1 MQHGR
6 MSDARW
12 LLLMCASRACF
23 SLIFTAYAAVIP
35 LVQPEW
41 GMSSGETGL
50 VQSAWHLGYLLSLFG
65 AGLLVDRIGA
75 RDTYLATS
83 LAACASALLF
93 ALFAADFTSAM
104 VLHFVAGLCS
114 GGSYSPGLALIALRY
129 GTATRG
135 WAMGCFLA
143 AASLGYAICLL
154 GSGLI
159 VPAWGWR
166 AALLFAAA
174 ATVAG
179 ALLGW
184 TALRGAPNVAAGSF
198 RPSWIA
204 ATRVLW
210 RNEPAKLAVGAYTLH
225 AWELL
230 GLWAWLPAFLVAA
243 AQAQGDGGSSG
254 VLMAGITLAG
264 LSHLV
269 SVAASVAGGALS
281 DRIGR
286 TRVILI
292 MSCTSIACS
301 FVFGWLV
308 GFAMW
313 VVVLVALVYNFT
325 AIGDSAVFSTVLT
338 EVVPREHIGVALS
351 LRSVLGF
358 GMGAVSP
365 WVFGLTLD
373 LTAPGPGAA
382 GAYSWGIA
390 WCTLGAGALLGPLM
404 TLKLRHLTERTRHPS

>member
-1 MQHGR
+1 
-6 MSDARW
+6 
-12 LLLMCASRACF
+12 MCASRACF

-50 VQSAWHLGYLLSLFG
+50 VQSAWHLGYLISLFG

-75 RDTYLATS
+75 RDTYLAS
-83 LAACASALLF
+83 GLAACASALLF
-93 ALFAADFTSAM
+93 ALFANDFASAL
-104 VLHFVAGLCS
+104 VFHFVAGLCS
-114 GGSYSPGLALIALRY
+114 GGSYTPGLALIALRY

-135 WAMGCFLA
+135 WAMGSFLA

-154 GSGLI
+154 GSGLM

-166 AALLFAAA
+166 AALLFSAA

-179 ALLGW
+179 AVLGW
-184 TALRGAPNVAAGSF
+184 AALRGTPNLAAGPI
-198 RPSWIA
+198 RPQSWMA
-204 ATRVLW
+204 ATRTLW
-210 RNEPAKLAVGAYTLH
+210 RNEPAKLVVGAYTLH

-230 GLWAWLPAFLVAA
+230 GLWAWLPAFLVVA
-243 AQAQGDGGSSG
+243 AQAQGDAGSSG
-254 VLMAGITLAG
+254 MLMAGITLAG

-269 SVAASVAGGALS
+269 SVAASLAGGALS

-301 FVFGWLV
+301 FAFGWLV

-313 VVVLVALVYNFT
+313 IVVLIAVVYSFT

-338 EVVPREHIGVALS
+338 EVVPREYIGVALS
-351 LRSVLGF
+351 IRSVLGF
-358 GMGAVSP
+358 GLGALSP
-365 WVFGLTLD
+365 WVFRLTLD
-373 LTAPGPGAA
+373 LTAQGPDTA

-404 TLKLRHLTERTRHPS
+404 TLKLRRLTEKRRNE

>member
-1 MQHGR
+1 
-6 MSDARW
+6 
-12 LLLMCASRACF
+12 MCASRACF

-35 LVQPEW
+35 LVLPEW

-50 VQSAWHLGYLLSLFG
+50 VQSAWHVGYLISLFG

-75 RDTYLATS
+75 RDTYLATG

-93 ALFAADFTSAM
+93 ALFANDFASAL
-104 VLHFVAGLCS
+104 VFHFVAGLCS
-114 GGSYSPGLALIALRY
+114 GGSYTPGLALIALRY

-135 WAMGCFLA
+135 WAMGSFLA

-154 GSGLI
+154 GSGLM

-166 AALLFAAA
+166 AALLFSAA

-179 ALLGW
+179 AVLGW
-184 TALRGAPNVAAGSF
+184 AALRGTPNLAAGPI
-198 RPSWIA
+198 RPQSWMA
-204 ATRVLW
+204 ATRTLW
-210 RNEPAKLAVGAYTLH
+210 RNEPAKLVVGAYTLH

-230 GLWAWLPAFLVAA
+230 GLWAWLPAFLVVA
-243 AQAQGDGGSSG
+243 AQAQGDAGSSG
-254 VLMAGITLAG
+254 MLMAGITLAG

-269 SVAASVAGGALS
+269 SVAASLAGGALS

-301 FVFGWLV
+301 FAFGWLV

-313 VVVLVALVYNFT
+313 IVVLVAIVYSFT

-338 EVVPREHIGVALS
+338 EVVPREYIGVALS

-358 GMGAVSP
+358 GLGALSP

-373 LTAPGPGAA
+373 LTAQGPDAA

-404 TLKLRHLTERTRHPS
+404 TLKLQRLTEKRRDK

>member
-1 MQHGR
+1 
-6 MSDARW
+6 
-12 LLLMCASRACF
+12 MCASRACF

-50 VQSAWHLGYLLSLFG
+50 VQSAWHLGYLVSLFG
-65 AGLLVDRIGA
+65 AGLLVDRVGA
-75 RDTYLATS
+75 RDTYLATGF
-83 LAACASALLF
+83 AACASALLF
-93 ALFAADFTSAM
+93 ALFAKGFSSALI
-104 VLHFVAGLCS
+104 LHFVAGLCS
-114 GGSYSPGLALIALRY
+114 GGSYAPGLALIALRY

-154 GSGLI
+154 GSGLM

-166 AALLFAAA
+166 AALLFSAA

-179 ALLGW
+179 AALGW
-184 TALRGAPNVAAGSF
+184 AALRGTPNVAAGPI
-198 RPSWIA
+198 RPQSWMA
-204 ATRVLW
+204 ATRTLW

-230 GLWAWLPAFLVAA
+230 GLWAWLPAFLVVA
-243 AQAQGDGGSSG
+243 AQAQGGAGSSG
-254 VLMAGITLAG
+254 MLMAGITLAG

-269 SVAASVAGGALS
+269 SVAASLAGGALS
-281 DRIGR
+281 DRVGR

-301 FVFGWLV
+301 FIFGWLV

-313 VVVLVALVYNFT
+313 IVVLIAVVYSFT

-338 EVVPREHIGVALS
+338 EVVPREYIGVALS
-351 LRSVLGF
+351 IRSVLGF
-358 GMGAVSP
+358 GLGALSP

-373 LTAPGPGAA
+373 LAAQGPGAA
-382 GAYSWGIA
+382 DAYSWGIA

-404 TLKLRHLTERTRHPS
+404 TLKLQRLTERRPLRSDE

>member
-1 MQHGR
+1 
-6 MSDARW
+6 
-12 LLLMCASRACF
+12 MCASRACF

-50 VQSAWHLGYLLSLFG
+50 VQSAWHIGYLLSLFV

-75 RDTYLATS
+75 RDTYLATG

-93 ALFAADFTSAM
+93 ALFANSFRSALL
-104 VLHFVAGLCS
+104 LHFVAGLLA
-114 GGSYSPGLALIALRY
+114 GGSYTPGLALIALRY

-143 AASLGYAICLL
+143 AASLGYAVCLL

-184 TALRGAPNVAAGSF
+184 AALRATPNVTAGPI
-198 RPSWIA
+198 RPQSWMT
-204 ATRVLW
+204 ATRTLW
-210 RNEPAKLAVGAYTLH
+210 SNEPAKLAVGAYTLH

-230 GLWAWLPAFLVAA
+230 GLWAWLPAFLVVA
-243 AQAQGDGGSSG
+243 AQAQGEGGSSG
-254 VLMAGITLAG
+254 MLMAGITLAG
-264 LSHLV
+264 LTHLI
-269 SVAASVAGGALS
+269 SIAASLAGGALS

-301 FVFGWLV
+301 FAFGWLI
-308 GFAMW
+308 GFALW
-313 VVVLVALVYNFT
+313 IVVLIAVLYSFT

-338 EVVPREHIGVALS
+338 EVVPRETIGVALS
-351 LRSVLGF
+351 IRSVLGF
-358 GMGAVSP
+358 GVGAVSP

-373 LTAPGPGAA
+373 LTAQDPGAP
-382 GAYSWGIA
+382 GAFSWGIA

-404 TLKLRHLTERTRHPS
+404 TLRLQRLTERPPRRSKP

>member
-1 MQHGR
+1 
-6 MSDARW
+6 
-12 LLLMCASRACF
+12 MCASRACF

-41 GMSSGETGL
+41 GMSSGQTGL
-50 VQSAWHLGYLLSLFG
+50 VQSAWHVGYLISLFG

-75 RDTYLATS
+75 RDTYLAS
-83 LAACASALLF
+83 GLAACASALLF
-93 ALFAADFTSAM
+93 ALFANDFASAL
-104 VLHFVAGLCS
+104 VFHFVAGLCS
-114 GGSYSPGLALIALRY
+114 GGSYTPGLALIALRY

-135 WAMGCFLA
+135 WAMGSFLA

-154 GSGLI
+154 GSGLM

-166 AALLFAAA
+166 AALLFSAA

-179 ALLGW
+179 AVLGW
-184 TALRGAPNVAAGSF
+184 AALRGTPNLAAGPI
-198 RPSWIA
+198 RPQSWMA
-204 ATRVLW
+204 ATRTLW
-210 RNEPAKLAVGAYTLH
+210 RNEPAKLVVGAYTLH

-230 GLWAWLPAFLVAA
+230 GLWAWLPAFLVVA
-243 AQAQGDGGSSG
+243 AQAQGDAGSSG
-254 VLMAGITLAG
+254 MLMAGITLAG

-269 SVAASVAGGALS
+269 SVAASLAGGALS

-301 FVFGWLV
+301 FAFGWLV

-313 VVVLVALVYNFT
+313 IVVLIAVVYSFT

-338 EVVPREHIGVALS
+338 EVVPREYIGVALS
-351 LRSVLGF
+351 IRSVLGF
-358 GMGAVSP
+358 GLGALSP

-373 LTAPGPGAA
+373 LTAQGPDTA

-404 TLKLRHLTERTRHPS
+404 TLKLRRLTEKRRNE

>member
-1 MQHGR
+1 
-6 MSDARW
+6 
-12 LLLMCASRACF
+12 MCASRACF

-50 VQSAWHLGYLLSLFG
+50 VQSAWHLGYLISLFG

-75 RDTYLATS
+75 RDTYLATG

-93 ALFAADFTSAM
+93 ALFANDFASAL
-104 VLHFVAGLCS
+104 VFHFVAGLCS
-114 GGSYSPGLALIALRY
+114 GGSYTPGLALIALRY

-135 WAMGCFLA
+135 WAMGSFLA

-154 GSGLI
+154 GSGLM

-166 AALLFAAA
+166 AALLFSAA

-179 ALLGW
+179 AVLGW
-184 TALRGAPNVAAGSF
+184 AALRGTPNLAAGPI
-198 RPSWIA
+198 RPQSWMA
-204 ATRVLW
+204 ATRTLW
-210 RNEPAKLAVGAYTLH
+210 RNEPAKLVVGAYTLH

-230 GLWAWLPAFLVAA
+230 GLWAWLPAFLVVA
-243 AQAQGDGGSSG
+243 AQAQGDAGSSG
-254 VLMAGITLAG
+254 MLMAGITLAG

-269 SVAASVAGGALS
+269 SVAASLAGGALS

-301 FVFGWLV
+301 FAFGWLV

-313 VVVLVALVYNFT
+313 IVVLIAIVYSFT

-338 EVVPREHIGVALS
+338 EVVPREYIGVALS

-358 GMGAVSP
+358 GLGALSP

-373 LTAPGPGAA
+373 LTAQGPDAA

-404 TLKLRHLTERTRHPS
+404 TLKLQRLTEKRRDK

>member
-1 MQHGR
+1 MT
-6 MSDARW
+6 SDAKW

-41 GMSSGETGL
+41 GMSSSATGL
-50 VQSAWHLGYLLSLFG
+50 VQSAWHIGYLISLFG
-65 AGLLVDRIGA
+65 AGLLVDRVGA
-75 RDTYLATS
+75 RDTYLATG

-93 ALFAADFTSAM
+93 ALLANSFLSAL
-104 VLHFVAGLCS
+104 VLHFVAGLFS
-114 GGSYSPGLALIALRY
+114 GGSYAPGLALIALRY

-143 AASLGYAICLL
+143 AASLGYGVCLL

-159 VPAWGWR
+159 IPAWGWR
-166 AALLFAAA
+166 AALLFSAA

-179 ALLGW
+179 AFLGW
-184 TALRGAPNVAAGSF
+184 VALRSTPNISAGPIRPQSWTAAA
-198 RPSWIA
+198 R
-204 ATRVLW
+204 TLW

-230 GLWAWLPAFLVAA
+230 GLWAWLPAFLVVA
-243 AQAQGDGGSSG
+243 AQAQGEGASSG
-254 VLMAGITLAG
+254 VLTAGITLAG
-264 LSHLV
+264 VTHLV
-269 SVAASVAGGALS
+269 SIAASLAGGALS
-281 DRIGR
+281 DRVGR
-286 TRVILI
+286 ARVILI
-292 MSCTSIACS
+292 MSCASIACS
-301 FVFGWLV
+301 FAFGWLV

-313 VVVLVALVYNFT
+313 IVVLVAVVYSFT

-338 EVVPREHIGVALS
+338 EVVPREYIGVALS
-351 LRSVLGF
+351 IRSVLGF
-358 GMGAVSP
+358 GAGAVSP

-373 LTAPGPGAA
+373 LTAPSSGAPGALT
-382 GAYSWGIA
+382 WGIA

-404 TLKLRHLTERTRHPS
+404 TLRLQRLREYRPPRSDR

>member
-1 MQHGR
+1 MTDG
-6 MSDARW
+6 RW

-50 VQSAWHLGYLLSLFG
+50 VQSAWHVGYLVSLFG
-65 AGLLVDRIGA
+65 VGLLVDRVGA
-75 RDTYLATS
+75 RDTYLWS
-83 LAACASALLF
+83 SFAACASALLF
-93 ALFAADFTSAM
+93 AFFAAGFHSALFLHFIAGLFA
-104 VLHFVAGLCS
+104 

-143 AASLGYAICLL
+143 AASLGYAVCLL
-154 GSGLI
+154 GSGLM

-174 ATVAG
+174 ATIAG
-179 ALLGW
+179 AVLSW
-184 TALRGAPNVAAGSF
+184 AALRSMPNVAPVAQQH
-198 RPSWIA
+198 PSWIA
-204 ATRVLW
+204 TVRSLW
-210 RNEPAKLAVGAYTLH
+210 RNEPAKLSIGAYTLH

-230 GLWAWLPAFLVAA
+230 GLWAWLPAFLVVA
-243 AQAQGDGGSSG
+243 AQAGGDAGGPG
-254 VLMAGITLAG
+254 MLMAGITLAG
-264 LSHLV
+264 LTHLV
-269 SVAASVAGGALS
+269 SVAASLTGGAMS

-286 TRVILI
+286 ARVILI
-292 MSCTSIACS
+292 MSCTSVACS
-301 FVFGWLV
+301 FLFGWMV

-313 VVVLVALVYNFT
+313 LVVLVAIIYAFT

-338 EVVPREHIGVALS
+338 EVVPREQIGVAFS
-351 LRSVLGF
+351 VRSVLGF
-358 GMGAVSP
+358 GVGAMSP

-373 LTAPGPGAA
+373 LTAGSPW
-382 GAYSWGIA
+382 SWGIA
-390 WCTLGAGALLGPLM
+390 WCTLGIGALLGPLM
-404 TLKLRHLTERTRHPS
+404 TLRLQRLTEPDGRPR

>member
-1 MQHGR
+1 
-6 MSDARW
+6 
-12 LLLMCASRACF
+12 MCASRACF

-50 VQSAWHLGYLLSLFG
+50 VQSAWHVGYLISLFG

-75 RDTYLATS
+75 RDTYLATGF
-83 LAACASALLF
+83 AACASALLF
-93 ALFAADFTSAM
+93 ALFANDFASAL
-104 VLHFVAGLCS
+104 VFHFVAGLCS
-114 GGSYSPGLALIALRY
+114 GGSYTPGLALIALRY

-135 WAMGCFLA
+135 WAMGSFLA

-154 GSGLI
+154 GSGLM

-166 AALLFAAA
+166 AALLFSAA

-179 ALLGW
+179 AVLGW
-184 TALRGAPNVAAGSF
+184 AALRGTPNLAAGPI
-198 RPSWIA
+198 RPQSWMA
-204 ATRVLW
+204 ATRTLW
-210 RNEPAKLAVGAYTLH
+210 RNEPAKLVVGAYTLH

-230 GLWAWLPAFLVAA
+230 GLWAWLPAFLVVA
-243 AQAQGDGGSSG
+243 AQAQGDAGSSG
-254 VLMAGITLAG
+254 MLMAGITLAG

-269 SVAASVAGGALS
+269 SVAASLAGGALS

-301 FVFGWLV
+301 FAFGWLV

-313 VVVLVALVYNFT
+313 IVVLVAIVYSFT

-338 EVVPREHIGVALS
+338 EVVPREYIGVALS

-358 GMGAVSP
+358 GLGALSP

-373 LTAPGPGAA
+373 LTAQGPDAA

-404 TLKLRHLTERTRHPS
+404 TLKLQRLTEKRRDK

>member
-1 MQHGR
+1 
-6 MSDARW
+6 
-12 LLLMCASRACF
+12 MCASRACF

-50 VQSAWHLGYLLSLFG
+50 VQSAWHLGYLISLFG

-75 RDTYLATS
+75 RDTYLATGF
-83 LAACASALLF
+83 AACASALLF
-93 ALFAADFTSAM
+93 ALFANDFASAL
-104 VLHFVAGLCS
+104 VFHFVAGLCS
-114 GGSYSPGLALIALRY
+114 GGSYTPGLALIALRY

-135 WAMGCFLA
+135 WAMGSFLA

-154 GSGLI
+154 GSGLM

-166 AALLFAAA
+166 AALLFSAA

-179 ALLGW
+179 AVLGW
-184 TALRGAPNVAAGSF
+184 AALRGTPNLAAGPI
-198 RPSWIA
+198 RPQSWMA
-204 ATRVLW
+204 ATRTLW
-210 RNEPAKLAVGAYTLH
+210 RNEPAKLVVGAYTLH

-230 GLWAWLPAFLVAA
+230 GLWAWLPAFLVVA
-243 AQAQGDGGSSG
+243 AQAQGDAGSSG
-254 VLMAGITLAG
+254 MLMAGITLAG

-269 SVAASVAGGALS
+269 SVAASLAGGALS

-301 FVFGWLV
+301 FAFGWLV

-313 VVVLVALVYNFT
+313 IVVLIAIVYSFT

-338 EVVPREHIGVALS
+338 EVVPREYIGVALS

-358 GMGAVSP
+358 GLGALSP

-373 LTAPGPGAA
+373 LTAQGPDAA

-404 TLKLRHLTERTRHPS
+404 TLKLQRLTEKRRDK

>member
-1 MQHGR
+1 
-6 MSDARW
+6 
-12 LLLMCASRACF
+12 MCASRACF

-50 VQSAWHLGYLLSLFG
+50 VQSAWHAGYLISLFG

-75 RDTYLATS
+75 RDTYLAAGF
-83 LAACASALLF
+83 AACASALLF
-93 ALFAADFTSAM
+93 ALFANDFVSAL
-104 VLHFVAGLCS
+104 VFHFVAGLCS
-114 GGSYSPGLALIALRY
+114 GGSYTPGLALIALRY

-135 WAMGCFLA
+135 WAMGSFLA

-154 GSGLI
+154 GSGLM

-166 AALLFAAA
+166 AALLFSAA

-179 ALLGW
+179 AVLGW
-184 TALRGAPNVAAGSF
+184 TALRATPNVAAGPI
-198 RPSWIA
+198 RPQSWMA
-204 ATRVLW
+204 ATRTLW
-210 RNEPAKLAVGAYTLH
+210 RNEPAKLVVGAYTLH

-230 GLWAWLPAFLVAA
+230 GLWAWLPAFLVVA
-243 AQAQGDGGSSG
+243 AQAQGDAGSSG
-254 VLMAGITLAG
+254 MLMAGITLAG

-269 SVAASVAGGALS
+269 SVAASLAGGALS

-301 FVFGWLV
+301 FAFGWLV

-313 VVVLVALVYNFT
+313 IVVLIAVVYSFT
-325 AIGDSAVFSTVLT
+325 AIGDSAVFSTALT
-338 EVVPREHIGVALS
+338 EVVPREYIGVALS
-351 LRSVLGF
+351 IRSVLGF
-358 GMGAVSP
+358 GVGALSP

-373 LTAPGPGAA
+373 LTAQGSGAA

-404 TLKLRHLTERTRHPS
+404 TLKLQRLTERKA

>member
-1 MQHGR
+1 
-6 MSDARW
+6 
-12 LLLMCASRACF
+12 MCASRACF

-35 LVQPEW
+35 LVQSEW

-50 VQSAWHLGYLLSLFG
+50 VQSAWHVGYLVSLFG
-65 AGLLVDRIGA
+65 VGLLVDRTGA
-75 RDTYLATS
+75 RDTYLWS
-83 LAACASALLF
+83 SVAACVSALLF
-93 ALFAADFTSAM
+93 ALFAGGFHSALF
-104 VLHFVAGLCS
+104 LHFVAGLFA

-143 AASLGYAICLL
+143 AASFGYAVCLL
-154 GSGLI
+154 GSGLM

-179 ALLGW
+179 AALGW
-184 TALRGAPNVAAGSF
+184 AALRGMPNVAPEPH
-198 RPSWIA
+198 RPPSWIA
-204 ATRVLW
+204 TTRMLW
-210 RNEPAKLAVGAYTLH
+210 RNEPAKLAIGAYTLH

-230 GLWAWLPAFLVAA
+230 GLWAWLPAFLVVA
-243 AQAQGDGGSSG
+243 AQSRGDGGG
-254 VLMAGITLAG
+254 AGMLMAGITLAG
-264 LSHLV
+264 LTHLV
-269 SVAASVAGGALS
+269 SVAASLAGGAMS

-292 MSCTSIACS
+292 MSCASVACS
-301 FVFGWLV
+301 FAFGWLV

-313 VVVLVALVYNFT
+313 LVVLVAIVYSFT

-338 EVVPREHIGVALS
+338 EVVPREQIGVAFS
-351 LRSVLGF
+351 IRSVLGF
-358 GMGAVSP
+358 GFGALSP

-373 LTAPGPGAA
+373 LTAQGQGSPAA
-382 GAYSWGIA
+382 WSWGIA
-390 WCTLGAGALLGPLM
+390 WCTLGVGALLGPLM
-404 TLKLRHLTERTRHPS
+404 TLRLQRLTERRA

>member
-1 MQHGR
+1 
-6 MSDARW
+6 MSDAKW

-50 VQSAWHLGYLLSLFG
+50 VQSAWHLGYLISLFG

-75 RDTYLATS
+75 RDTYLATGF
-83 LAACASALLF
+83 AACASALLF
-93 ALFAADFTSAM
+93 AFFARDFLSALALHFGAGLFA
-104 VLHFVAGLCS
+104 
-114 GGSYSPGLALIALRY
+114 GGSYAPGLALIALRY

-159 VPAWGWR
+159 VPAGGWR
-166 AALLFAAA
+166 AALLFSAA

-179 ALLGW
+179 AVLGW
-184 TALRGAPNVAAGSF
+184 TALRGTPNVVAGSI
-198 RPSWIA
+198 RPQSWMA
-204 ATRVLW
+204 ATRTLW
-210 RNEPAKLAVGAYTLH
+210 RNERAKLAVGAYTLH

-230 GLWAWLPAFLVAA
+230 GLWAWLPAFLVVA
-243 AQAQGDGGSSG
+243 AQAQGNAGSPG
-254 VLMAGITLAG
+254 MLMAGITLAG
-264 LSHLV
+264 LTHLI
-269 SVAASVAGGALS
+269 SVAASLAGGALS

-286 TRVILI
+286 ARVILI

-301 FVFGWLV
+301 FIFGWLV

-313 VVVLVALVYNFT
+313 IVVLVAVVYNFT

-338 EVVPREHIGVALS
+338 EVVPREYIGVALS
-351 LRSVLGF
+351 IRSVLEF
-358 GMGAVSP
+358 GLGALSP

-373 LTAPGPGAA
+373 LTAQGLGAA

-404 TLKLRHLTERTRHPS
+404 TLKLQRLTEGTRRPDGRA

>member
-1 MQHGR
+1 
-6 MSDARW
+6 
-12 LLLMCASRACF
+12 MCASRACF

-50 VQSAWHLGYLLSLFG
+50 VQSAWHFGYLISLFG

-75 RDTYLATS
+75 RDTYLATGF
-83 LAACASALLF
+83 AACASALLF
-93 ALFAADFTSAM
+93 AFFAGDFTSAL
-104 VLHFVAGLCS
+104 VFHFVAGLFA
-114 GGSYSPGLALIALRY
+114 GGSYAPGLALIALRY

-154 GSGLI
+154 GSGLMA
-159 VPAWGWR
+159 PAWGWR
-166 AALLFAAA
+166 AALLFSAA

-179 ALLGW
+179 VVLGW
-184 TALRGAPNVAAGSF
+184 AALRGTPNVTAGPI
-198 RPSWIA
+198 RPQSWMA
-204 ATRVLW
+204 ATQTLW

-230 GLWAWLPAFLVAA
+230 GLWAWLPAFLVVA
-243 AQAQGDGGSSG
+243 AQARGDAGSSG
-254 VLMAGITLAG
+254 MLMAGITLAG

-269 SVAASVAGGALS
+269 SVAASLAGGALS

-313 VVVLVALVYNFT
+313 IVVLIAVVYSFT

-338 EVVPREHIGVALS
+338 EVVPREYIGVALS

-358 GMGAVSP
+358 GLGALSP

-373 LTAPGPGAA
+373 LTAQGPGAA

-404 TLKLRHLTERTRHPS
+404 TLKLQRLTEKRRDKW

>member
-1 MQHGR
+1 
-6 MSDARW
+6 
-12 LLLMCASRACF
+12 MCASRACF

-50 VQSAWHLGYLLSLFG
+50 VQSAWHVGYLISLFG

-75 RDTYLATS
+75 RDTYLATG

-93 ALFAADFTSAM
+93 ALFANDFASAL
-104 VLHFVAGLCS
+104 VFHFVAGLCS
-114 GGSYSPGLALIALRY
+114 GGSYTPGLALIALRY

-135 WAMGCFLA
+135 WAMGSFLA

-154 GSGLI
+154 GSGLM

-166 AALLFAAA
+166 AALLFSAA

-179 ALLGW
+179 AVLGW
-184 TALRGAPNVAAGSF
+184 AALRGTPNLAAGPI
-198 RPSWIA
+198 RPQSWMA
-204 ATRVLW
+204 ATRTLW
-210 RNEPAKLAVGAYTLH
+210 RNEPAKLVVGAYTLH

-230 GLWAWLPAFLVAA
+230 GLWAWLPAFLVVA
-243 AQAQGDGGSSG
+243 AQAQGDAGSSG
-254 VLMAGITLAG
+254 MLMAGITLAG

-269 SVAASVAGGALS
+269 SVAASLAGGALS

-301 FVFGWLV
+301 FAFGWLV

-313 VVVLVALVYNFT
+313 IVVLIAIVYSFT

-338 EVVPREHIGVALS
+338 EVVPREYIGVALS

-358 GMGAVSP
+358 GLGALSP

-373 LTAPGPGAA
+373 LTAQGPDAA

-404 TLKLRHLTERTRHPS
+404 TLKLQRLTEKRRDK

>member
-1 MQHGR
+1 
-6 MSDARW
+6 
-12 LLLMCASRACF
+12 MCASRACF

-50 VQSAWHLGYLLSLFG
+50 VQSAWHVGYLISLFG

-75 RDTYLATS
+75 RDTYLATG

-93 ALFAADFTSAM
+93 ALFANDFASAL
-104 VLHFVAGLCS
+104 VFHFVAGLCS
-114 GGSYSPGLALIALRY
+114 GGSYTPGLALIALRY

-135 WAMGCFLA
+135 WAMGSFLA

-154 GSGLI
+154 GSGLM

-166 AALLFAAA
+166 AALLFSAA

-179 ALLGW
+179 AVLGW
-184 TALRGAPNVAAGSF
+184 AALRGTPNLAAGPI
-198 RPSWIA
+198 RPQSWMA
-204 ATRVLW
+204 ATRTLW
-210 RNEPAKLAVGAYTLH
+210 RNEPAKLVVGAYTLH

-230 GLWAWLPAFLVAA
+230 GLWAWLPAFLVVA
-243 AQAQGDGGSSG
+243 AQAQGDAGSSG
-254 VLMAGITLAG
+254 MLMAGITLAG

-269 SVAASVAGGALS
+269 SVAASLAGGALS

-301 FVFGWLV
+301 FAFGWLV

-313 VVVLVALVYNFT
+313 IVVLIAVVYSFT

-338 EVVPREHIGVALS
+338 EVVPREYIGVALS

-358 GMGAVSP
+358 GLGALSP

-373 LTAPGPGAA
+373 LTAQGPDAA

-404 TLKLRHLTERTRHPS
+404 TLKLRRLTEKRRNE

>member
-1 MQHGR
+1 
-6 MSDARW
+6 
-12 LLLMCASRACF
+12 MCASRACF

-50 VQSAWHLGYLLSLFG
+50 VQSAWHVGYLISLFG

-75 RDTYLATS
+75 RDTYLATG

-93 ALFAADFTSAM
+93 ALFANDFASAL
-104 VLHFVAGLCS
+104 VFHFVAGLCS
-114 GGSYSPGLALIALRY
+114 GGSYTPGLALIALRY

-135 WAMGCFLA
+135 WAMGSFLA

-154 GSGLI
+154 GSGLM

-166 AALLFAAA
+166 AALLFSAA

-179 ALLGW
+179 AVLGW
-184 TALRGAPNVAAGSF
+184 AALRGTPNLAAGPI
-198 RPSWIA
+198 RPQSWMA
-204 ATRVLW
+204 ATRTLW
-210 RNEPAKLAVGAYTLH
+210 RNEPAKLVVGAYTLH

-230 GLWAWLPAFLVAA
+230 GLWAWLPAFLVVA
-243 AQAQGDGGSSG
+243 AQAQGDAGSSG
-254 VLMAGITLAG
+254 MLMAGITLAG

-269 SVAASVAGGALS
+269 SVAASLAGGALS

-301 FVFGWLV
+301 FAFGWLV

-313 VVVLVALVYNFT
+313 IVVLIAIVYSFT

-338 EVVPREHIGVALS
+338 EVVPREYIGVALS

-358 GMGAVSP
+358 GLGALSP

-373 LTAPGPGAA
+373 LTAQGLDAA

-404 TLKLRHLTERTRHPS
+404 TLKLQRLTEKRRDK

>member
-1 MQHGR
+1 
-6 MSDARW
+6 
-12 LLLMCASRACF
+12 MCASRACF

-50 VQSAWHLGYLLSLFG
+50 VQSAWHVGYLISLFG

-75 RDTYLATS
+75 RDTYLATG

-93 ALFAADFTSAM
+93 ALFANDFASAL
-104 VLHFVAGLCS
+104 VFHFVAGLCS
-114 GGSYSPGLALIALRY
+114 GGSYTPGLALIALRY

-135 WAMGCFLA
+135 WAMGSFLA

-154 GSGLI
+154 GSGLM

-166 AALLFAAA
+166 AALLFSAA

-179 ALLGW
+179 AVLGW
-184 TALRGAPNVAAGSF
+184 AALRGTPNLAAGPI
-198 RPSWIA
+198 RPQSWMA
-204 ATRVLW
+204 ATRTLW
-210 RNEPAKLAVGAYTLH
+210 RNEPAKLVVGAYTLH

-230 GLWAWLPAFLVAA
+230 GLWAWLPAFLVVA
-243 AQAQGDGGSSG
+243 AQAQGDAGSSG
-254 VLMAGITLAG
+254 MLMAGITLAG

-269 SVAASVAGGALS
+269 SVAASLAGGALS

-301 FVFGWLV
+301 FAFGWLV

-313 VVVLVALVYNFT
+313 IVVLVAIVYSFT

-338 EVVPREHIGVALS
+338 EVVPREYIGVALS

-358 GMGAVSP
+358 GLGALSP

-373 LTAPGPGAA
+373 LTAQGPDAA

-404 TLKLRHLTERTRHPS
+404 TLKLQRLTEKRRDK

>member
-1 MQHGR
+1 
-6 MSDARW
+6 
-12 LLLMCASRACF
+12 MCASRACF

-41 GMSSGETGL
+41 GMSSGQTGL
-50 VQSAWHLGYLLSLFG
+50 VQSAWHVGYLISLFG

-75 RDTYLATS
+75 RDTYLATG

-93 ALFAADFTSAM
+93 ALFANDFASAL
-104 VLHFVAGLCS
+104 VFHFVAGLCS
-114 GGSYSPGLALIALRY
+114 GGSYTPGLALIALRY

-135 WAMGCFLA
+135 WAMGSFLA

-154 GSGLI
+154 GSGLM

-166 AALLFAAA
+166 AALLFSAA

-179 ALLGW
+179 AVLGW
-184 TALRGAPNVAAGSF
+184 AALRGTPNLAAGPI
-198 RPSWIA
+198 RPQSWMA
-204 ATRVLW
+204 ATRTLW
-210 RNEPAKLAVGAYTLH
+210 RNEPAKLVVGAYTLH

-230 GLWAWLPAFLVAA
+230 GLWAWLPAFLVVA
-243 AQAQGDGGSSG
+243 AQAQGDAGSSG
-254 VLMAGITLAG
+254 MLMAGITLAG

-269 SVAASVAGGALS
+269 SVAASLAGGALS

-301 FVFGWLV
+301 FAFGWLV

-313 VVVLVALVYNFT
+313 IVVLVAIVYSFT

-338 EVVPREHIGVALS
+338 EVVPREYIGVALS

-358 GMGAVSP
+358 GLGALSP

-373 LTAPGPGAA
+373 LTAQGPDAA

-404 TLKLRHLTERTRHPS
+404 TLKLQRLTEKRRDK

>member
-1 MQHGR
+1 
-6 MSDARW
+6 MSDAKW

-50 VQSAWHLGYLLSLFG
+50 VQSAWHLGYLISLFG

-75 RDTYLATS
+75 RDTYLATGF
-83 LAACASALLF
+83 AACASALLF
-93 ALFAADFTSAM
+93 AFFARDFLSALLLHFIAGLFA
-104 VLHFVAGLCS
+104 
-114 GGSYSPGLALIALRY
+114 GGSYAPGLALIALRY

-166 AALLFAAA
+166 AALLFSAA

-179 ALLGW
+179 AVLGW
-184 TALRGAPNVAAGSF
+184 TALRGTPNVAAGPI
-198 RPSWIA
+198 RPQSWMA
-204 ATRVLW
+204 ATRTLW
-210 RNEPAKLAVGAYTLH
+210 RNERAKLAVGAYTLH

-230 GLWAWLPAFLVAA
+230 GLWAWLPAFLVVA
-243 AQAQGDGGSSG
+243 AQAQGDGGSPG
-254 VLMAGITLAG
+254 MLMAGITLAG
-264 LSHLV
+264 LTHLI
-269 SVAASVAGGALS
+269 SVAASLAGGALS

-286 TRVILI
+286 ARVILI

-313 VVVLVALVYNFT
+313 IVVLVAVVYGFT

-338 EVVPREHIGVALS
+338 EVVPREYIGVALS
-351 LRSVLGF
+351 IRSVLGF
-358 GMGAVSP
+358 GLGALSP

-373 LTAPGPGAA
+373 LTAQGPGAA
-382 GAYSWGIA
+382 GAFSWGIA

-404 TLKLRHLTERTRHPS
+404 TLKLQRLTEKRREK

>member
-1 MQHGR
+1 

-50 VQSAWHLGYLLSLFG
+50 VQSAWHGGYLVSLFG

-75 RDTYLATS
+75 RDTYLATGF
-83 LAACASALLF
+83 AACASALLF
-93 ALFAADFTSAM
+93 ASFANGFLSALA
-104 VLHFVAGLCS
+104 LHFVAGLCS
-114 GGSYSPGLALIALRY
+114 GGSYAPGLALIALRY

-154 GSGLI
+154 GSGLMA
-159 VPAWGWR
+159 PGWGWR
-166 AALLFAAA
+166 AALLFSAA

-179 ALLGW
+179 AALGW
-184 TALRGAPNVAAGSF
+184 AALRATPNVAAGPI
-198 RPSWIA
+198 RPQSWMA
-204 ATRVLW
+204 ATRTLW

-230 GLWAWLPAFLVAA
+230 GLWAWLPAFLVVA
-243 AQAQGDGGSSG
+243 AQAQGDAGSSG
-254 VLMAGITLAG
+254 MLMAGITLAG

-269 SVAASVAGGALS
+269 SVAASLAGGALS

-301 FVFGWLV
+301 FAFGWLI

-313 VVVLVALVYNFT
+313 VVVLVAAVYSFT

-338 EVVPREHIGVALS
+338 EVVPREYIGVALS

-358 GMGAVSP
+358 GVGALSP

-373 LTAPGPGAA
+373 LTAQSPGAA
-382 GAYSWGIA
+382 GAHSWGIA

-404 TLKLRHLTERTRHPS
+404 TLKLQHLTERKA

>member
-1 MQHGR
+1 
-6 MSDARW
+6 
-12 LLLMCASRACF
+12 MCASRACF

-35 LVQPEW
+35 LVLPEW

-50 VQSAWHLGYLLSLFG
+50 VQSAWHVGYLISLFG

-75 RDTYLATS
+75 RDTYLATG

-93 ALFAADFTSAM
+93 ALFANDFASAL
-104 VLHFVAGLCS
+104 VFHFVAGLCS
-114 GGSYSPGLALIALRY
+114 GGSYTPGLALIALRY

-135 WAMGCFLA
+135 WAMGSFLA

-154 GSGLI
+154 GSGLM

-166 AALLFAAA
+166 AALLFSAA

-179 ALLGW
+179 AVLGW
-184 TALRGAPNVAAGSF
+184 AALRGTPNLAAGPI
-198 RPSWIA
+198 RPQSWMA
-204 ATRVLW
+204 ATRTLW
-210 RNEPAKLAVGAYTLH
+210 RNEPAKLVVGAYTLH

-230 GLWAWLPAFLVAA
+230 GLWAWLPAFLVVA
-243 AQAQGDGGSSG
+243 AQAQGDAGSSG
-254 VLMAGITLAG
+254 MLMAGITLAG

-269 SVAASVAGGALS
+269 SVAASLAGGALS

-301 FVFGWLV
+301 FAFGWLV

-313 VVVLVALVYNFT
+313 IVVLIAIVYSFT

-338 EVVPREHIGVALS
+338 EVVPREYIGVALS

-358 GMGAVSP
+358 GLGALSP

-373 LTAPGPGAA
+373 LTAQGPDAA

-404 TLKLRHLTERTRHPS
+404 TLKLQRLTEKRRDK

>member
-1 MQHGR
+1 

-12 LLLMCASRACF
+12 LLLMCASRGCF

-35 LVQPEW
+35 LVQTEW

-50 VQSAWHLGYLLSLFG
+50 VQSAWHFGYLISLFG

-75 RDTYLATS
+75 RDTYLAAS

-93 ALFAADFTSAM
+93 ALFAGDFLSALA
-104 VLHFVAGLCS
+104 LHFVAGLCS
-114 GGSYSPGLALIALRY
+114 GGSYSPGLVLIALRY
-129 GTATRG
+129 GVATRG

-154 GSGLI
+154 GSGLL
-159 VPAWGWR
+159 VPSWGWR
-166 AALLFAAA
+166 AALLFSAA

-184 TALRGAPNVAAGSF
+184 AALRGTPNVVAGPS
-198 RPSWIA
+198 RPPSWIA
-204 ATRVLW
+204 ATRMLW
-210 RNEPAKLAVGAYTLH
+210 RNQRARLAVGGYTLH

-243 AQAQGDGGSSG
+243 AQAQGTAGSPG
-254 VLMAGITLAG
+254 MLMAGITLAG

-269 SVAASVAGGALS
+269 SVAASLAGGALS

-292 MSCTSIACS
+292 MSCTSVACS
-301 FVFGWLV
+301 FAFGWLV

-313 VVVLVALVYNFT
+313 IVVLVAIVYSFT

-338 EVVPREHIGVALS
+338 EVVPREHIGVALA

-358 GMGAVSP
+358 GTGALSP

-373 LTAPGPGAA
+373 LTGQGPGAA

-404 TLKLRHLTERTRHPS
+404 TLRLQRLIESGRRPS

>member
-1 MQHGR
+1 
-6 MSDARW
+6 
-12 LLLMCASRACF
+12 MCASRACF

-50 VQSAWHLGYLLSLFG
+50 VQSAWHVGYLISLFG

-75 RDTYLATS
+75 RDTYLATG

-93 ALFAADFTSAM
+93 ALFANDFASAL
-104 VLHFVAGLCS
+104 VFHFVAGLCS
-114 GGSYSPGLALIALRY
+114 GGSYTPGLALIALRY

-135 WAMGCFLA
+135 WAMGSFLA

-154 GSGLI
+154 GSGLM

-166 AALLFAAA
+166 AALLFSAA

-179 ALLGW
+179 AVLGW
-184 TALRGAPNVAAGSF
+184 AALRGTPNLAAGPI
-198 RPSWIA
+198 RPQSWMA
-204 ATRVLW
+204 ATRTLW
-210 RNEPAKLAVGAYTLH
+210 RNEPAKLVVGAYTLH

-230 GLWAWLPAFLVAA
+230 GLWAWLPAFLVVA
-243 AQAQGDGGSSG
+243 AQAQGDAGSSG
-254 VLMAGITLAG
+254 MLMAGITLAG

-269 SVAASVAGGALS
+269 SVAASLAGGALS

-301 FVFGWLV
+301 FIFGWLI

-313 VVVLVALVYNFT
+313 IVVLIAAVYSFT

-338 EVVPREHIGVALS
+338 EVVPREYIGVALS

-358 GMGAVSP
+358 GLGALSP

-373 LTAPGPGAA
+373 LTAQGPDAA

-404 TLKLRHLTERTRHPS
+404 TLKLQRLTEKRRDE

>member
-1 MQHGR
+1 
-6 MSDARW
+6 
-12 LLLMCASRACF
+12 MCASRACF

-41 GMSSGETGL
+41 GMSSSATGL
-50 VQSAWHLGYLLSLFG
+50 VQSAWHIGYLISLFG

-75 RDTYLATS
+75 RDTYLATG
-83 LAACASALLF
+83 LGACASALLF
-93 ALFAADFTSAM
+93 ALFADSFLSAL
-104 VLHFVAGLCS
+104 VLHFVAGLFS
-114 GGSYSPGLALIALRY
+114 GGSYAPGLALIALRF
-129 GTATRG
+129 GAATRG

-143 AASLGYAICLL
+143 AASFGYAVCLL
-154 GSGLI
+154 GSGLV

-166 AALLFAAA
+166 AALLFSAA

-184 TALRGAPNVAAGSF
+184 AALRNTPNVTAGPIRPQSWTAAA
-198 RPSWIA
+198 R
-204 ATRVLW
+204 TLW

-230 GLWAWLPAFLVAA
+230 GLWAWLPAFLVVA
-243 AQAQGDGGSSG
+243 AQATGETGSSG
-254 VLMAGITLAG
+254 TLMAGITLAG
-264 LSHLV
+264 VTHLI
-269 SVAASVAGGALS
+269 SIAASLAGGSLS

-286 TRVILI
+286 ARVILI

-301 FVFGWLV
+301 FAFGWLI

-313 VVVLVALVYNFT
+313 IVVLIAVIYSFT

-338 EVVPREHIGVALS
+338 EVVPREYIGVALS
-351 LRSVLGF
+351 IRSVLGF
-358 GMGAVSP
+358 GAGAVSP

-373 LTAPGPGAA
+373 LTAPSPGAP
-382 GAYSWGIA
+382 GAYSWAIA

-404 TLKLRHLTERTRHPS
+404 TLRLQRLTERRPQRRDK

>member
-1 MQHGR
+1 
-6 MSDARW
+6 MSDAKW

-23 SLIFTAYAAVIP
+23 SLVFTAYAAVIP

-41 GMSSGETGL
+41 AMSSGETGL
-50 VQSAWHLGYLLSLFG
+50 VQSAWHVGYLISLFG

-75 RDTYLATS
+75 RDTYLATGF
-83 LAACASALLF
+83 AACASALLF
-93 ALFAADFTSAM
+93 ALFAKDFLSAL
-104 VLHFVAGLCS
+104 VLHFIAGLFA
-114 GGSYSPGLALIALRY
+114 GGSYAPGLALIALRY

-143 AASLGYAICLL
+143 AASLGYATCLL

-159 VPAWGWR
+159 VPAGGWR
-166 AALLFAAA
+166 AALLFSAA

-179 ALLGW
+179 AVLGW
-184 TALRGAPNVAAGSF
+184 TALRGTPNVAAGPI
-198 RPSWIA
+198 RPQSWMA
-204 ATRVLW
+204 ATRTLW
-210 RNEPAKLAVGAYTLH
+210 RNERAKLAVGAYTLH

-230 GLWAWLPAFLVAA
+230 GLWAWLPAFLVVA
-243 AQAQGDGGSSG
+243 AQAQGNAGSPG
-254 VLMAGITLAG
+254 MLMAGITLAG
-264 LSHLV
+264 LTHLI
-269 SVAASVAGGALS
+269 SVAASLAGGALS

-286 TRVILI
+286 ARVILI

-313 VVVLVALVYNFT
+313 IVVLVAVVYGFT

-338 EVVPREHIGVALS
+338 EVVPREYIGVALS
-351 LRSVLGF
+351 IRSVLGF
-358 GMGAVSP
+358 GLGALSP

-373 LTAPGPGAA
+373 LTAQGPGAA

-404 TLKLRHLTERTRHPS
+404 TLKLQRLTEKRRDK

>member
-1 MQHGR
+1 

-35 LVQPEW
+35 LVQAEW

-50 VQSAWHLGYLLSLFG
+50 VQSAWHVGYLASLFG
-65 AGLLVDRIGA
+65 AGLLVDRAGA
-75 RDTYLATS
+75 RDTYLGSS

-93 ALFAADFTSAM
+93 ALFAGGFYSALL
-104 VLHFVAGLCS
+104 LHFVAGLFA

-143 AASLGYAICLL
+143 AASLGYAVCLL
-154 GSGLI
+154 GSGLM

-166 AALLFAAA
+166 AALLFSAA

-179 ALLGW
+179 AVLGW
-184 TALRGAPNVAAGSF
+184 LALRGMPNVAPEPH
-198 RPSWIA
+198 RPPSWIA
-204 ATRVLW
+204 TARALW
-210 RNEPAKLAVGAYTLH
+210 RNEPAKLSIGAYALH

-230 GLWAWLPAFLVAA
+230 GLWAWLPAFLVVA
-243 AQAQGDGGSSG
+243 AQARGEAGAGM
-254 VLMAGITLAG
+254 LMAGITLAG
-264 LSHLV
+264 LAHLV
-269 SVAASVAGGALS
+269 SVAASLAGGALS

-292 MSCTSIACS
+292 MSCTSVVCS
-301 FVFGWLV
+301 FVFGWLA
-308 GFAMW
+308 GLAMW
-313 VVVLVALVYNFT
+313 IVVLVAIVYSFT

-338 EVVPREHIGVALS
+338 EVVPREQIGVAFS
-351 LRSVLGF
+351 IRSVLGF
-358 GMGAVSP
+358 GFGALSP

-373 LTAPGPGAA
+373 LTAGSPW
-382 GAYSWGIA
+382 SWGIA
-390 WCTLGAGALLGPLM
+390 WCTLGVGALLGPLM
-404 TLKLRHLTERTRHPS
+404 TLKLQRLAEKQP

>member
-1 MQHGR
+1 
-6 MSDARW
+6 
-12 LLLMCASRACF
+12 MCASRASF

-50 VQSAWHLGYLLSLFG
+50 VQSAWHFGYLISLFG

-75 RDTYLATS
+75 RDTYLAAGF
-83 LAACASALLF
+83 AACASALLF
-93 ALFAADFTSAM
+93 ALFANDFVSAL
-104 VLHFVAGLCS
+104 VFHFVAGLFA

-154 GSGLI
+154 GSGLM

-166 AALLFAAA
+166 AALLFSAA

-179 ALLGW
+179 AVLGW
-184 TALRGAPNVAAGSF
+184 AALRATPNVAAGPI
-198 RPSWIA
+198 RPLSWMA
-204 ATRVLW
+204 ATRTLW
-210 RNEPAKLAVGAYTLH
+210 RNEPAKLAVGAYTAH

-230 GLWAWLPAFLVAA
+230 GLWAWLPAFLVVA
-243 AQAQGDGGSSG
+243 AQARGDGGSPG
-254 VLMAGITLAG
+254 MLMAGITLAG
-264 LSHLV
+264 LTHLI
-269 SVAASVAGGALS
+269 SVAASLAGGALS

-313 VVVLVALVYNFT
+313 IVVVVAVIYSFT
-325 AIGDSAVFSTVLT
+325 GIGDSAVFSTVLT
-338 EVVPREHIGVALS
+338 EVVPREYIGVALS
-351 LRSVLGF
+351 IRSVLGF
-358 GMGAVSP
+358 GMGALSP

-373 LTAPGPGAA
+373 LTAQGPDAA

-404 TLKLRHLTERTRHPS
+404 TLKLQRLTEKRRDR

>member
-1 MQHGR
+1 

-12 LLLMCASRACF
+12 LFLMCASRGCF

-50 VQSAWHLGYLLSLFG
+50 VQSAWHLGYLISLFG

-75 RDTYLATS
+75 RDTYLATGF
-83 LAACASALLF
+83 AACASALVF
-93 ALFAADFTSAM
+93 AFFANGFLSALA
-104 VLHFVAGLCS
+104 LHFVAGLLS
-114 GGSYSPGLALIALRY
+114 GGSYAPGLALIALRF
-129 GTATRG
+129 GIATRG

-143 AASLGYAICLL
+143 AASLGYAVCLL
-154 GSGLI
+154 GSGLM

-166 AALLFAAA
+166 AALIFSSA

-179 ALLGW
+179 VVLGW
-184 TALRGAPNVAAGSF
+184 AALGHTPNIAAGPI
-198 RPSWIA
+198 RPQSWMA
-204 ATRVLW
+204 ATRTLW

-230 GLWAWLPAFLVAA
+230 GLWAWLPAFLVVAA
-243 AQAQGDGGSSG
+243 RAQGGGG
-254 VLMAGITLAG
+254 TPGMLMAGITLAG
-264 LSHLV
+264 VTHLI
-269 SVAASVAGGALS
+269 SVAASLAGGALS

-313 VVVLVALVYNFT
+313 IVVLVAIVYGF
-325 AIGDSAVFSTVLT
+325 AGIGDSAVFSTVLT
-338 EVVPREHIGVALS
+338 EVVPREYIGVALS
-351 LRSVLGF
+351 IRSVLGF
-358 GMGAVSP
+358 GVGALSP
-365 WVFGLTLD
+365 WVFGLILD
-373 LTAPGPGAA
+373 LTAPSPGAP

-404 TLKLRHLTERTRHPS
+404 TLRLQRLTERRKPQRTG